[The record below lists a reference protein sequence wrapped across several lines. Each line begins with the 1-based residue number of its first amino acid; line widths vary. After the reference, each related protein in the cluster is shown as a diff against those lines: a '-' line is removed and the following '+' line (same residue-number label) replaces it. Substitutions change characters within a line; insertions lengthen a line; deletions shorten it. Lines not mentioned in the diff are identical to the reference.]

1 MRLTSIQDESLEQS
15 HGSGADQIPHNWLEA
30 DAPFAAGMKAM
41 KARHNVWAF
50 SLFNWLCWYAGEA
63 SPELMPAVRRIR
75 DFLDPARSSEQK
87 GEMLFGFFS
96 PTLVPSTTPGATRP
110 NRSRQR
116 SARGTD
122 LKYWPGVKALAITL
136 AGGPTLA
143 RDMSSR
149 ACKAFLAPES
159 SRSPA

>member
-63 SPELMPAVRRIR
+63 SPELMPPARRIR
-75 DFLDPARSSEQK
+75 DVLNPARSPEQK

-96 PTLVPSTTPGATRP
+96 RHPHPIYHTGRDTPEPVSAAVGPRHRP
-110 NRSRQR
+110 
-116 SARGTD
+116 
-122 LKYWPGVKALAITL
+122 
-136 AGGPTLA
+136 
-143 RDMSSR
+143 
-149 ACKAFLAPES
+149 
-159 SRSPA
+159 